1 MEQLRFNPSRW
12 VHGQMSESYFTM
24 AVLTLSGGLQDA
36 YTYVQRGGVFANAQT
51 GNIILLATNLCQ
63 GNWGGAL
70 RYFAPPLAFAAG
82 VYTAAA
88 LRRRCSGIQRVH
100 WRQLV
105 LLLEIALLFLAGFLP
120 QAWNVQ
126 VNVLVSFVCAM
137 QVQTFRKVHGKAFAS
152 TMCIGN
158 LRSATEA
165 VFTFRHTG
173 DREALR
179 LALEYFG
186 VLVLFAVG
194 AACGSFLSV
203 QLGERAIWVCC
214 GLLTV
219 SLCVMFVRGSA
230 AQ

>member
-1 MEQLRFNPSRW
+1 MYSVAACLPTPRPAISSCWRQIC
-12 VHGQMSESYFTM
+12 V
-24 AVLTLSGGLQDA
+24 
-36 YTYVQRGGVFANAQT
+36 RGT
-51 GNIILLATNLCQ
+51 G
-63 GNWGGAL
+63 
-70 RYFAPPLAFAAG
+70 AG
-82 VYTAAA
+82 
-88 LRRRCSGIQRVH
+88 RCSGIQRVH